1 MKAPHRVL
9 IIGAGFGGLSCAQK
23 LANDSRYQVTLID
36 RQNHHLFQPL
46 LYQVASAAL
55 SAPNIARSIRQILDG
70 ASNVTV
76 LLDQINKIDR
86 ENSMAYGE
94 GTEYH
99 YDSLVLATGVR
110 TSFFGNNEWKKR
122 VSTLKSLEDAERI
135 RHRFLSALE
144 EAEKTD
150 NPVERKKLMTM
161 VIVGG
166 GPTGV
171 ELAGAFSEL
180 MNRTLHTNYKRLD
193 AAQLRVV
200 IIEAAPRLLMPFPE
214 EQSAYTRKQLEEEGV
229 EVMTETMV
237 TDVQDRQVKLKSGEI
252 IDAHTI
258 IWAAGM
264 EATKLTSFF
273 EDLPRDRAGRLT
285 VGPDLSL
292 PGYPNVFAIGDI
304 ADCTDTVGFKVPG
317 VAPAASQMGQHVAKV
332 LNDDFKHG
340 DNAKYDTRPKFKYW
354 DKGMMA
360 IIGRN
365 AAVVK
370 AGKMQ
375 LTGFLAWSAWL
386 FIHVLFLVGFQNKLT
401 VLIGWAYA
409 YLGSKPGARVFTT
422 RGKKEHHGSE
432 KTKTA

>member
-9 IIGAGFGGLSCAQK
+9 IIGAGFGGLSCAQQ
-23 LANDSRYQVTLID
+23 LAGDSRFVVTLID

-55 SAPNIARSIRQILDG
+55 SAPNIARSIRQILDK

-76 LLDQINKIDR
+76 LLDQINRLDR
-86 ENSMAYGE
+86 DHSIAYGE
-94 GTEYH
+94 SAEYA

-110 TSFFGNNEWKKR
+110 TSFFGKNEWKKN
-122 VSTLKSLEDAERI
+122 VNTLKSLEDAEMI

-150 NPVERKKLMTM
+150 NRVERQKLMTLA
-161 VIVGG
+161 IVGG

-171 ELAGAFSEL
+171 ELAGAFAEL
-180 MNRTLHTNYKRLD
+180 MNRTLYTNYKKLD
-193 AAQLRVV
+193 ASQLRVV

-214 EQSAYTRKQLEEEGV
+214 KQSEYTKAKLEKEGV
-229 EVMTETMV
+229 EVLTETLV
-237 TDVQDRQVKLKSGEI
+237 TDVRNRQIELKGGEV

-285 VGPDLSL
+285 VDPDLSL
-292 PGYPNVFAIGDI
+292 PGYPRIFAVGDI
-304 ADCTDTVGFKVPG
+304 ADCTDTEGVKVPG
-317 VAPAASQMGQHVAKV
+317 VAPAASQMGRHVADL
-332 LNDDFKHG
+332 LNDEFTNSGQQIEDS
-340 DNAKYDTRPKFKYW
+340 KYDARRKFQYL

-370 AGKMQ
+370 SGKLQ

-386 FIHVLFLVGFQNKLT
+386 FIHILFLVGFQNKLT

-422 RGKKEHHGSE
+422 KGKALHHGSGD
-432 KTKTA
+432 